1 VDTAHGV
8 VRGHRR
14 RLPGLVGDLLQPG
27 NQASRG
33 GAGRNLN
40 SVTGLPPT
48 YLCVDELGGVRFF
61 LVAQHIG
68 LSAQQASP

>member
-1 VDTAHGV
+1 MKKPTAARTYQHSRQTG
-8 VRGHRR
+8 
-14 RLPGLVGDLLQPG
+14 P
-27 NQASRG
+27 SRG